1 MSDSASNPLDAA
13 LRKLGEDLRGGSLGA
28 ALRCGPFTLL
38 QLVGEGGVGEVFAA
52 TRDGETD
59 GIARYAVKLMRP
71 GSDGTE
77 ALARFTRERAIL
89 DMVSH
94 PSIPRVV
101 ATGVN
106 PEGRLW
112 LATEYV
118 HGGAITDV
126 CDLVSAPF
134 AARVELL
141 AGVCDAVGA
150 AHEASVIHR
159 DLKPSNILAAPV
171 AVGDRGG
178 SRGEPL
184 FPWIIDFGI
193 ARAMSGG
200 GPRLTPAGVAHR
212 IGTPDYMSPEHWDD
226 GVGGCDARSDVFSLG
241 VVIGE
246 VLAGVLPRTRRAG
259 ASDSSRARKRPG
271 AVVVPSVA
279 FRTVMAEDAE
289 LAAKIARA
297 RGLRSADALLAA
309 LERSVDD
316 VVAKAL
322 AEQPK
327 DRFADANALARALLA
342 MKV

>member
-1 MSDSASNPLDAA
+1 MSDELPDPLDAA

-52 TRDGETD
+52 TRDGEAD
-59 GIARYAVKLMRP
+59 GIVRYAVKLMRP
-71 GSDGTE
+71 GVDGNE
-77 ALARFTRERAIL
+77 ALARFTRERTIL

-101 ATGVN
+101 ASGVTA
-106 PEGRLW
+106 EGRLW
-112 LATEYV
+112 LATDYV
-118 HGGAITDV
+118 HGGAITDM
-126 CDLVSAPF
+126 CDLVSASL
-134 AARVELL
+134 AARIELL

-150 AHEASVIHR
+150 AHAAGVIHR

-171 AVGDRGG
+171 AQGELGG
-178 SRGEPL
+178 APL

-193 ARAMSGG
+193 ARALSGG
-200 GPRLTPAGVAHR
+200 GARLTPMGVAHR
-212 IGTPDYMSPEHWDD
+212 VGTPDYMSPEHWED
-226 GVGGCDARSDVFSLG
+226 GIGGCDARSDVFALG

-246 VLAGVLPRTRRAG
+246 VLGGALPRATRAG
-259 ASDSSRARKRPG
+259 SSDSSRTRKRPG
-271 AVVVPSVA
+271 AAVVPSVA

-309 LERSVDD
+309 LERSVDG
-316 VVAKAL
+316 VVAKSL
-322 AEQPK
+322 AGQPN
-327 DRFADANALARALLA
+327 DRYADANALARALLA
-342 MKV
+342 IMS